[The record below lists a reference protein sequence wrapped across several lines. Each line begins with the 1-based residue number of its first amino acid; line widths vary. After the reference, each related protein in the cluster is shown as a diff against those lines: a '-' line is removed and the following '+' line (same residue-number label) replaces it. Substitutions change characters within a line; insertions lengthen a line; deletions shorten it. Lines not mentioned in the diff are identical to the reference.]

1 MPEDLPWHL
10 ESECS
15 AYTEFMHA
23 LISQVGSQVTLRRIN
38 RITARFRHPCPFS
51 LLALLYVALTISPFI
66 QVPTMPSYTWAKCAK
81 MQDYLSVQ
89 WKVSLWDLTKTE
101 ISYSSYFPCYLYVTF
116 QSSEIRT
123 HHGFTFNWSMQYTQ
137 CFLCLCHFNDST
149 SNLAFP
155 YFSIL

>member
-66 QVPTMPSYTWAKCAK
+66 QVPTMPSYNLGKVHQNATLFICT
-81 MQDYLSVQ
+81 MESLSLRSNKN
-89 WKVSLWDLTKTE
+89 WNFLLKLLSMLLICH
-101 ISYSSYFPCYLYVTF
+101 ISKFWNKNTPWLY
-116 QSSEIRT
+116 I
-123 HHGFTFNWSMQYTQ
+123 
-137 CFLCLCHFNDST
+137 
-149 SNLAFP
+149 
-155 YFSIL
+155 